1 MGGLD
6 ARYLASILNVGP
18 NSKFNI
24 ASITTLSS
32 PHRGSMM
39 ANLWCDF
46 LLSKR
51 DFRFNLSQDYVSKR
65 EFLLRSLFFWVS
77 TLMNASISSDSGAHP
92 SFVSF
97 SDSRSGP
104 EFSVYKNLFHTLYH
118 LSPDFMEHSFNQ
130 NVLNAPEIQ
139 YFSVGGDI
147 SSIDLEN
154 WPYKQYYHLVLN
166 KEGPNDG
173 LVSVNSAKWGKYH
186 GTFAIK
192 HHQFCRVKRI
202 LNLTGEA
209 LPAADIRER
218 ISMLRTIC
226 SQIKAIE

>member
-1 MGGLD
+1 MIGHSMGGLD

-147 SSIDLEN
+147 SSIVSMPCFSPDL
-154 WPYKQYYHLVLN
+154 
-166 KEGPNDG
+166 
-173 LVSVNSAKWGKYH
+173 
-186 GTFAIK
+186 
-192 HHQFCRVKRI
+192 
-202 LNLTGEA
+202 
-209 LPAADIRER
+209 
-218 ISMLRTIC
+218 
-226 SQIKAIE
+226 